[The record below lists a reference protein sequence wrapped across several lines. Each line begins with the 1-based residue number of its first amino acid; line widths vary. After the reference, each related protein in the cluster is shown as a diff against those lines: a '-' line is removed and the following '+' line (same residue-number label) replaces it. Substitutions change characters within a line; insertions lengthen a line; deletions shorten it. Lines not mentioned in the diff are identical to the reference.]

1 MKLMSELKNISSE
14 ILNYFKD
21 KILEIKFLNKNNI
34 HNISVKFDLN
44 FIPHSLGIDKIP
56 YFSNL
61 KKKGKILNNLIN
73 NDVTDAIFSKLSKND
88 INNIKQKIYGW
99 KAIFSF
105 IKNNKSSLE
114 QIRISGKTKFF
125 SHECDFC
132 IVINGGCLVL
142 CKQEENDN
150 KFWCFI
156 RSIRYLKDNNNKIN
170 FIDDIKVL
178 SFYLIED
185 ETK

>member
-105 IKNNKSSLE
+105 IKK
-114 QIRISGKTKFF
+114 
-125 SHECDFC
+125 
-132 IVINGGCLVL
+132 
-142 CKQEENDN
+142 
-150 KFWCFI
+150 
-156 RSIRYLKDNNNKIN
+156 
-170 FIDDIKVL
+170 
-178 SFYLIED
+178 
-185 ETK
+185 